1 MAGEKNFNIKNGLSV
16 GGVEVIDSSGSIT
29 GAAIGSETI
38 DDRVA
43 SLLTAGAGIG
53 LSYDDSAN
61 TLTITGNVG
70 DITGVNAGAGL
81 TGTATSGDATLNIGA
96 GTGITVNADDIA
108 IDLKDEDDMSS
119 NSASHAASQQSIK
132 AYVDASILTKDNTDE
147 ITEGSSNLYFTD
159 ARADARITNALVD
172 EDNMASNSATKL
184 PSQQSVKAYVDSQV
198 AGKDNTDEI
207 TEGSN
212 LYFTDARAR
221 AALSASGD
229 ISYNSS
235 TGVIS
240 FTNDAG
246 DIESVVAGTGLTGGG
261 TSGAVTVN
269 LDLKD
274 EDDMTSNS
282 ASHAASQQ
290 SVKAYVD
297 SQVAGKDNTDEITE
311 GSTNLYHT
319 SARVDARIT
328 NALIDEDNMVSDSA
342 TKLPSQQSVK
352 AYVDAQVATKDNSDE
367 ITEGSNNLYHTAAR
381 ARSAISV
388 SGDLSYNSTSGVISF
403 TNDAGD
409 IESVVAGTGLT
420 GGGTSGDVT
429 LNVNVD
435 DSSLEIDTDTV
446 QVKASGIT
454 NAMLAGSINQSKLAG
469 SIANN
474 KLANSTIT
482 VNGSSTA
489 LGSSVTLDTG
499 DISENGNLYHTSE
512 RVDDRVNA
520 LLVGGTN
527 ITTSYDD
534 TAGTLTINTSGKT
547 EEEIEDIVNGLV
559 VGGTNITSTYDDT
572 AGTLTLA
579 GLSDGSIRG
588 LLSAGGDL
596 SYNSG
601 TGAFSFTE
609 RTDAEVRGLISVT
622 DNAGDGSLSYNSS
635 TGAITY
641 SGISD
646 SQVRGKLSVTD
657 SGGDGSLAYNSGTG
671 VITYTGPSA
680 AETRAHLSAGTG
692 VGFSGGAISIGQ
704 AVSTTSDVQ
713 FADLT
718 LSGDLT
724 VNGTTTTVNTATL
737 NVSDNII
744 TLNND
749 VTGTPSQDSGIE
761 VERGTSA
768 NVSLTW
774 DESEDEWTFGSHN
787 VKASS
792 FEGSLTGNASTASS
806 AAKLT
811 TARTIALGGDLSGS
825 ASFDGTGNITI
836 SAAVADD
843 SHNHTIANVDGLQTA
858 LNTKYESGSN
868 ATLGTITTSNTSN
881 SGGYVRN
888 IYQSTSSPT
897 GSDGA
902 VGDLW
907 VLYS

>member
-1 MAGEKNFNIKNGLSV
+1 MAGEKNFNIKNGLNV
-16 GGVEVIDSSGSIT
+16 NGVEVIDSSGSIT

-53 LSYDDSAN
+53 LTYDDTAN
-61 TLTITGNVG
+61 TLTITGQVG

-108 IDLKDEDDMSS
+108 VNMSAFDTGDLS
-119 NSASHAASQQSIK
+119 
-132 AYVDASILTKDNTDE
+132 
-147 ITEGSSNLYFTD
+147 
-159 ARADARITNALVD
+159 
-172 EDNMASNSATKL
+172 
-184 PSQQSVKAYVDSQV
+184 
-198 AGKDNTDEI
+198 
-207 TEGSN
+207 EGSN
-212 LYFTDARAR
+212 LYFTNERVDDRVNSLIVAGTGLTSTYDDSAGTLTLNGQVGDITGVTAGDGLTGGGTSGDVSLAVQVDDSSIETDSDTLRVKAGGITNAMLAGSVDNNKLSNSSVTINSNSLSLGGTLNLDTGDFAENGNLFFTNERVDDRVNALVTAGVNVATTYDDTAGTLEIRVPYENIQDTVGAQIASNGTHTGLTASYDDANDGAIDLAVSTSHVRG
-221 AALSASGD
+221 LISASGD
-229 ISYNSS
+229 LSYDNS

-246 DIESVVAGTGLTGGG
+246 DIESVTAGDGLSGGG
-261 TSGAVTVN
+261 TTGA
-269 LDLKD
+269 
-274 EDDMTSNS
+274 
-282 ASHAASQQ
+282 
-290 SVKAYVD
+290 
-297 SQVAGKDNTDEITE
+297 
-311 GSTNLYHT
+311 
-319 SARVDARIT
+319 
-328 NALIDEDNMVSDSA
+328 
-342 TKLPSQQSVK
+342 
-352 AYVDAQVATKDNSDE
+352 
-367 ITEGSNNLYHTAAR
+367 
-381 ARSAISV
+381 
-388 SGDLSYNSTSGVISF
+388 LSL
-403 TNDAGD
+403 A
-409 IESVVAGTGLT
+409 
-420 GGGTSGDVT
+420 
-429 LNVNVD
+429 VNVD
-435 DSSLEIDTDTV
+435 DSSIETSSDTL
-446 QVKASGIT
+446 QVKALGIT
-454 NAMLAGSINQSKLAG
+454 DAMLAGSISNA
-469 SIANN
+469 
-474 KLANSTIT
+474 KLANSSIT
-482 VNGSSTA
+482 VNGSATA
-489 LGSSVTLDTG
+489 LGSAVTLDTG
-499 DISENGNLYHTSE
+499 DVSENGNLYHTTE
-512 RVDDRVNA
+512 RVQDV
-520 LLVGGTN
+520 VGAMATAGTN
-527 ITTSYDD
+527 ITLTYDD
-534 TAGTLTINTSGKT
+534 TAGTLTINSSGKT
-547 EEEIEDIVNGLV
+547 EEEIEDIVNGLI

-579 GLSDGSIRG
+579 GLSDANIRG
-588 LLSAGGDL
+588 LVSAGGDL

-646 SQVRGKLSVTD
+646 SQVRGKISVTD

-671 VITYTGPSA
+671 VITYTGPNA

-692 VGFSGGAISIGQ
+692 VAYSGGQFSIGQ
-704 AVSTTSDVQ
+704 AVSTTSDVA

-774 DESEDEWTFGSHN
+774 DESEDEWTFGSYN

-868 ATLGTITTSNTSN
+868 ATLGTITTTNASN

-888 IYQSTSSPT
+888 IYQNTSAPSS
-897 GSDGA
+897 SDGA
-902 VGDLW
+902 VGDMW
-907 VLYS
+907 ILYS